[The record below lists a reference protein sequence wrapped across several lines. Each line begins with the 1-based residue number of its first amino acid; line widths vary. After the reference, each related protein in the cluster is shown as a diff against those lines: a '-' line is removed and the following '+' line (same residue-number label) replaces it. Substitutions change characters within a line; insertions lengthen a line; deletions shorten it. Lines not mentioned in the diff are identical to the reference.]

1 VIGAPWLDPHRVSQ
15 DLNALRLRG
24 VTFEPVVFTPNADRY
39 QGLPCGGVRVVVTDR
54 ETVRPV
60 TVGLAIAKTL
70 RSRHR
75 DQFRPEAIQ
84 NLLVNRATM
93 WAFLRNE
100 SLDRLVAW
108 TEMER
113 SNFLNR
119 RASYLI
125 YK

>member
-1 VIGAPWLDPHRVSQ
+1 M
-15 DLNALRLRG
+15 G
-24 VTFEPVVFTPNADRY
+24 V
-39 QGLPCGGVRVVVTDR
+39 PCGGVRVVVAAR
-54 ETVRPV
+54 EAIRPV
-60 TVGLAIAKTL
+60 PVGLAIARTL

-108 TEMER
+108 PEIER
-113 SNFLNR
+113 DSFLNR
-119 RASYLI
+119 RGRVLLPTQTPTFFLLWLVAPMPFI
-125 YK
+125 IPAT

>member
-1 VIGAPWLDPHRVSQ
+1 GRGTARPFAVVAAPWLAPHRVSQ
-15 DLNALRLRG
+15 DLNALRLRA

-84 NLLVNRATM
+84 NLPVNRATV
-93 WAFLRNE
+93 WALLRNE
-100 SLDRLVAW
+100 S
-108 TEMER
+108 
-113 SNFLNR
+113 
-119 RASYLI
+119 I
-125 YK
+125 

>member
-1 VIGAPWLDPHRVSQ
+1 M
-15 DLNALRLRG
+15 
-24 VTFEPVVFTPNADRY
+24 
-39 QGLPCGGVRVVVTDR
+39 PCGGVRIVVTDR
-54 ETVRPV
+54 DAARPV
-60 TVGLAIAKTL
+60 TVGLAIAKAL
-70 RSRHR
+70 RARHR

-93 WAFLRNE
+93 WAFLRND

-113 SNFLNR
+113 NNFLNR

>member
-1 VIGAPWLDPHRVSQ
+1 
-15 DLNALRLRG
+15 
-24 VTFEPVVFTPNADRY
+24 
-39 QGLPCGGVRVVVTDR
+39 
-54 ETVRPV
+54 
-60 TVGLAIAKTL
+60 
-70 RSRHR
+70 
-75 DQFRPEAIQ
+75 
-84 NLLVNRATM
+84 VNRATM